1 MNFETLLDALMRD
14 TTGKSLFL
22 FAPELTICAT
32 IVVLLLFRLVG
43 LDRLIRPV
51 AIALLGGLIA
61 LGFAATEYYN
71 LLQGTQTSQK
81 LFTGLLVFD
90 QFTVFFRLFLTTFV
104 IFVTALTAISGIPDY
119 EDGPDFYTLLFGAT
133 LGMLLMASAN
143 NLLILFLGVEMASV
157 PSYAM
162 VGFLKGRPKSSEAS
176 LKFVVYGAGAAG
188 VMLYGISLMAGLL
201 GTPNFTEM
209 AANLDQVVGTAGM
222 KDATVRTVLLGALMV
237 FVGLAFK
244 LSIVPFHFWC
254 PDAFEG
260 AAAEVAGY
268 LSVASKAAA
277 FALLIRF
284 CHILIGEHVEGVT
297 HLNYALGLG
306 LGMVAALTAT
316 FGNLAAYSQRNVKRL
331 LAYSTI
337 AHAGYMLMAVSA
349 MMVIASGPRV
359 ANVDVSFD
367 VTRAIEGLLYYL
379 VVYMFM
385 NLGAF
390 AVVALIRNEIFSEE
404 IDDYNGLAQ
413 QAPRYCLCMAVCM
426 FSLIGLP
433 PFGGFFAKWS
443 IFAPLLQAGYVNK
456 MMWGVLVIGGVNTV
470 FSLFYYVRVLK
481 AMYIAPRPEGARAA
495 GEFGPGGAFA
505 IVIAIPVLLTGI
517 GVTPV
522 LRLTQ
527 TAAASIFEAS
537 PKTQVARLA
546 AEQPAAESH
555 EKL

>member
-14 TTGKSLFL
+14 TTNKSLFL

-32 IVVLLLFRLVG
+32 IVVLLLFRLVS

-51 AIALLGGLIA
+51 AVSLLGGLIA
-61 LGFAATEYYN
+61 LGFAAAEYYS
-71 LLQGTQTSQK
+71 LVQGTQTSQK

-90 QFTVFFRLFLTTFV
+90 QFTVFFRLFLTMFL

-209 AANLDQVVGTAGM
+209 AANLDQVVGAAGM

-284 CHILIGEHVEGVT
+284 CHILIGDHVEGLA

-316 FGNLAAYSQRNVKRL
+316 FGNLAAYSQKNVKRL

-337 AHAGYMLMAVSA
+337 AHAGYMLMAVAA
-349 MMVIASGPRV
+349 MMVIANGPKV
-359 ANVDVSFD
+359 PNVDVSFN
-367 VTRAIEGLLYYL
+367 VTRAVEGLLYYL
-379 VVYMFM
+379 CVYMFM

-390 AVVALIRNEIFSEE
+390 AMVALIRNEIYSEE
-404 IDDYNGLAQ
+404 VDDYNGLAQ
-413 QAPRYCLCMAVCM
+413 QAPRYCLCMAVCL

-456 MMWGVLVIGGVNTV
+456 LMWGVLVIGGLNTI
-470 FSLFYYVRVLK
+470 FSLFFYVRVLK
-481 AMYIAPRPEGARAA
+481 AMYIAPRPAGARVA
-495 GEFGPGGAFA
+495 GEFGPAGAFA

-546 AEQPAAESH
+546 AEQPAAETH
-555 EKL
+555 ENL

>member
-22 FAPELTICAT
+22 FAPELTICST

-51 AIALLGGLIA
+51 AIALLGGCCWQ
-61 LGFAATEYYN
+61 GFAASEYYS
-71 LLQGTQTSQK
+71 LMRGTQGPEK
-81 LFTGLLVFD
+81 LFTGLLLFD
-90 QFTVFFRLFLTTFV
+90 QFTVFFRLFLLTFI

-201 GTPNFTEM
+201 GTANFTEM
-209 AANLDQVVGTAGM
+209 AAHLDQVVGTAGM
-222 KDATVRTVLLGALMV
+222 KDATVRTILLGALMV

-260 AAAEVAGY
+260 ASAEVAGY

-284 CHILIGEHVEGVT
+284 CHILVGDHVQGVT
-297 HLNYALGLG
+297 QLNYSLGLG
-306 LGMVAALTAT
+306 LGIVAAVTAT

-337 AHAGYMLMAVSA
+337 AHAGYMLMAVAA
-349 MMVIASGPRV
+349 MMVIANGPKV
-359 ANVDVSFD
+359 PNVDVSFN
-367 VTRAIEGLLYYL
+367 VTRSVEGLLYYL
-379 VVYMFM
+379 CVYMFM

-390 AVVALIRNEIFSEE
+390 AVVALIRNEIYSEE

-470 FSLFYYVRVLK
+470 FSLFYYIRVLK

-505 IVIAIPVLLTGI
+505 IVIAIPVLLTGS

>member
-61 LGFAATEYYN
+61 LGFAAAEYYN

-90 QFTVFFRLFLTTFV
+90 QFTVFFRLFLTTFL

-209 AANLDQVVGTAGM
+209 AANLDQVIGTAGM

-284 CHILIGEHVEGVT
+284 CHILIGEHVEGLT

-349 MMVIASGPRV
+349 MMVIANGPRV
-359 ANVDVSFD
+359 PNVDVPFNE
-367 VTRAIEGLLYYL
+367 TRAVEGLLYYL

-481 AMYIAPRPEGARAA
+481 AMYIAPRPDGARAA

-527 TAAASIFEAS
+527 TAAASIFEPS

-555 EKL
+555 ENL

>member
-22 FAPELTICAT
+22 FAPELTICST

-51 AIALLGGLIA
+51 AIALLGGLVA
-61 LGFAATEYYN
+61 LGFAAAEYYN

-90 QFTVFFRLFLTTFV
+90 QFTVFFRLFLTTFL

-201 GTPNFTEM
+201 GTANFTEM

-222 KDATVRTVLLGALMV
+222 KDATVRTILLGALMV

-284 CHILIGEHVEGVT
+284 CHILVGGHVEGMAQ
-297 HLNYALGLG
+297 LNYALGLG
-306 LGMVAALTAT
+306 LGLVAAVTAT

-337 AHAGYMLMAVSA
+337 AHAGYMLMAVAA
-349 MMVIASGPRV
+349 MMVIANGPKV
-359 ANVDVSFD
+359 PNVDVSFN
-367 VTRAIEGLLYYL
+367 VTRSVEGLLYYL

-390 AVVALIRNEIFSEE
+390 AVVALIRNEIFSED

-443 IFAPLLQAGYVNK
+443 IF
-456 MMWGVLVIGGVNTV
+456 
-470 FSLFYYVRVLK
+470 
-481 AMYIAPRPEGARAA
+481 APRPEGARAA

-537 PKTQVARLA
+537 PKTQIARLA

>member
-1 MNFETLLDALMRD
+1 
-14 TTGKSLFL
+14 
-22 FAPELTICAT
+22 
-32 IVVLLLFRLVG
+32 
-43 LDRLIRPV
+43 
-51 AIALLGGLIA
+51 
-61 LGFAATEYYN
+61 
-71 LLQGTQTSQK
+71 
-81 LFTGLLVFD
+81 
-90 QFTVFFRLFLTTFV
+90 
-104 IFVTALTAISGIPDY
+104 
-119 EDGPDFYTLLFGAT
+119 
-133 LGMLLMASAN
+133 
-143 NLLILFLGVEMASV
+143 
-157 PSYAM
+157 
-162 VGFLKGRPKSSEAS
+162 
-176 LKFVVYGAGAAG
+176 
-188 VMLYGISLMAGLL
+188 
-201 GTPNFTEM
+201 
-209 AANLDQVVGTAGM
+209 
-222 KDATVRTVLLGALMV
+222 
-237 FVGLAFK
+237 
-244 LSIVPFHFWC
+244 
-254 PDAFEG
+254 
-260 AAAEVAGY
+260 
-268 LSVASKAAA
+268 
-277 FALLIRF
+277 
-284 CHILIGEHVEGVT
+284 
-297 HLNYALGLG
+297 
-306 LGMVAALTAT
+306 
-316 FGNLAAYSQRNVKRL
+316 
-331 LAYSTI
+331 
-337 AHAGYMLMAVSA
+337 
-349 MMVIASGPRV
+349 MMVIANGPKV
-359 ANVDVSFD
+359 PNVDVSFN

-413 QAPRYCLCMAVCM
+413 QVPRYCLCMAVCM

-470 FSLFYYVRVLK
+470 FSLFYYIRVLK

>member
-1 MNFETLLDALMRD
+1 
-14 TTGKSLFL
+14 
-22 FAPELTICAT
+22 
-32 IVVLLLFRLVG
+32 
-43 LDRLIRPV
+43 
-51 AIALLGGLIA
+51 
-61 LGFAATEYYN
+61 
-71 LLQGTQTSQK
+71 
-81 LFTGLLVFD
+81 
-90 QFTVFFRLFLTTFV
+90 
-104 IFVTALTAISGIPDY
+104 
-119 EDGPDFYTLLFGAT
+119 
-133 LGMLLMASAN
+133 
-143 NLLILFLGVEMASV
+143 
-157 PSYAM
+157 
-162 VGFLKGRPKSSEAS
+162 
-176 LKFVVYGAGAAG
+176 
-188 VMLYGISLMAGLL
+188 
-201 GTPNFTEM
+201 
-209 AANLDQVVGTAGM
+209 M

-284 CHILIGEHVEGVT
+284 CHILIGDHVEGLA

-349 MMVIASGPRV
+349 MMVIANGPKV
-359 ANVDVSFD
+359 PNVDVSFN

-379 VVYMFM
+379 VVYLFM

-413 QAPRYCLCMAVCM
+413 QAPRYCLCMAVCL

-433 PFGGFFAKWS
+433 PFGGFFAKWVDLRT
-443 IFAPLLQAGYVNK
+443 AAAGRLRQQDDVGRAGDRRREHGLQPVLLPACFEGDVHRSAARRCPR
-456 MMWGVLVIGGVNTV
+456 GR
-470 FSLFYYVRVLK
+470 RVWTGRRLRDCDCH
-481 AMYIAPRPEGARAA
+481 PRVAHRHRSDARAA
-495 GEFGPGGAFA
+495 ADADGR
-505 IVIAIPVLLTGI
+505 
-517 GVTPV
+517 
-522 LRLTQ
+522 RLD
-527 TAAASIFEAS
+527 
-537 PKTQVARLA
+537 L
-546 AEQPAAESH
+546 
-555 EKL
+555 

>member
-1 MNFETLLDALMRD
+1 MNFETLLDSLIRD

-32 IVVLLLFRLVG
+32 IVALLLFRLIN
-43 LDRLIRPV
+43 LDRLVRPV
-51 AIALLGGLIA
+51 TIALFGGLIG
-61 LGFAATEYYN
+61 LGFAASEYYS
-71 LLQGTQTSQK
+71 LVQGTQGPEK
-81 LFTGLLVFD
+81 LFTGLLLFD
-90 QFTVFFRLFLTTFV
+90 QFTVFFRLFLLTFI

-201 GTPNFTEM
+201 GTANFTEM
-209 AANLDQVVGTAGM
+209 AAHLDQVVGTAGM
-222 KDATVRTVLLGALMV
+222 QDATVRTILLGALMV

-284 CHILIGEHVEGVT
+284 CHILVGDHVAGVAQ
-297 HLNYALGLG
+297 LNYSLGLG
-306 LGMVAALTAT
+306 LGFVAAITAT

-337 AHAGYMLMAVSA
+337 AHAGYMLMAVAA
-349 MMVIASGPRV
+349 MMVIANGPKV
-359 ANVDVSFD
+359 PNVEVSFN
-367 VTRAIEGLLYYL
+367 VTRALEGLLYYL
-379 VVYMFM
+379 CVYMFM

-390 AVVALIRNEIFSEE
+390 AVVALIRNEIYSEE

-470 FSLFYYVRVLK
+470 FSLFYYLRVLK
-481 AMYIAPRPEGARAA
+481 AMYIAPRPAGARAA
-495 GEFGPGGAFA
+495 GEFGPAGAFA
-505 IVIAIPVLLTGI
+505 LLLTLPVLLTGI
-517 GVTPV
+517 GVTPL

-527 TAAASIFEAS
+527 TAAASVFEGTPA
-537 PKTQVARLA
+537 TQVARLA
-546 AEQPAAESH
+546 PEKPADEPPH
-555 EKL
+555 KL

>member
-1 MNFETLLDALMRD
+1 MSFNDLLDNLMRD
-14 TTGKSLFL
+14 TTGRSLFL
-22 FAPELTICAT
+22 FAPELTVCAT
-32 IVVLLLFRLVG
+32 IVALLLFRLVNI
-43 LDRLIRPV
+43 DRLIRPV
-51 AIALLGGLIA
+51 TVALVGGLIG
-61 LGFAATEYYN
+61 LSFAATEYYT
-71 LLQGTQTSQK
+71 LIQGTEASDK

-90 QFTVFFRLFLTTFV
+90 QFTVFFRLFLLTFV

-162 VGFLKGRPKSSEAS
+162 VGFLKGRPQSSEAS

-188 VMLYGISLMAGLL
+188 VMLYGISLLAGLL
-201 GTPNFTEM
+201 GTANFTEM
-209 AANLDQVVGTAGM
+209 AANLDQVIGAAGM

-284 CHILIGEHVEGVT
+284 CHILVGDHVSGLT
-297 HLNYALGLG
+297 QLNYYLGIGLG
-306 LGMVAALTAT
+306 LVAALTAT

-337 AHAGYMLMAVSA
+337 AHAGYMLMAVAA
-349 MMVIASGPRV
+349 MMVIANGPKV
-359 ANVDVSFD
+359 PNVDVSFN
-367 VTRAIEGLLYYL
+367 VTRSIEGLLYYL
-379 VVYMFM
+379 CVYMFM

-390 AVVALIRNEIFSEE
+390 AVVALIRNEIFSED

-456 MMWGVLVIGGVNTV
+456 VMWGVLVIGGVNTV
-470 FSLFYYVRVLK
+470 FSLFYYLRVLK
-481 AMYIAPRPEGARAA
+481 AMYIAPRPAAARAA
-495 GEFGPGGAFA
+495 GEFGPAGAFA
-505 IVIAIPVLLTGI
+505 LVLALPVLLTGI

-522 LRLTQ
+522 LRLTE
-527 TAAASIFEAS
+527 TAAASVFAKS
-537 PKTQVARLA
+537 APVRPGRL
-546 AEQPAAESH
+546 AEQPPTERPD
-555 EKL
+555 KL

>member
-22 FAPELTICAT
+22 FAPELTICVT
-32 IVVLLLFRLVG
+32 IVVLLMFRLVG

-51 AIALLGGLIA
+51 AVALLGGLIG
-61 LGFAATEYYN
+61 LGFAAAEYYN

-90 QFTVFFRLFLTTFV
+90 QFTVFFRLFLTTFL

-209 AANLDQVVGTAGM
+209 AANLDQVIGTAGM

-284 CHILIGEHVEGVT
+284 CHILIGEHVEGLT

-349 MMVIASGPRV
+349 MMVIANGPKV
-359 ANVDVSFD
+359 PNVDVSFN
-367 VTRAIEGLLYYL
+367 VTRSIEGLLYYL

-390 AVVALIRNEIFSEE
+390 AVVALIRNEIFSED

-470 FSLFYYVRVLK
+470 FSLFYYIRVLK
-481 AMYIAPRPEGARAA
+481 AMYIAPRPDGARAA

-555 EKL
+555 ENL

>member
-1 MNFETLLDALMRD
+1 MNFETLLDSLIRD
-14 TTGKSLFL
+14 TTARSLLL
-22 FAPELTICAT
+22 FAPELSVCGT
-32 IVVLLLFRLVG
+32 IVALLLFRLIG
-43 LDRLIRPV
+43 LDRLLRPV
-51 AIALLGGLIA
+51 TVALFGGLVGLA
-61 LGFAATEYYN
+61 FAATEYYD
-71 LLQGTQTSQK
+71 LVQGTLTSEK

-90 QFTVFFRLFLTTFV
+90 QFTVFFRLFLLTFI

-133 LGMLLMASAN
+133 LGMLLMSSAN

-162 VGFLKGRPKSSEAS
+162 VGFLKGRPQSSEAS

-201 GTPNFTEM
+201 GTANFTEM
-209 AANLDQVVGTAGM
+209 AANLDQVVGTAGL
-222 KDATVRTVLLGALMV
+222 KDATVRTILLGALMV

-284 CHILIGEHVEGVT
+284 CHILVGDHVAGLAQ
-297 HLNYALGLG
+297 LNYSLGLG
-306 LGMVAALTAT
+306 LGIVAAVTAT

-337 AHAGYMLMAVSA
+337 AHAGYMLMAVAA
-349 MMVIASGPRV
+349 MMVIANGPKV
-359 ANVDVSFD
+359 PNVDVSFN
-367 VTRAIEGLLYYL
+367 VTRSIEGLLYYL
-379 VVYMFM
+379 CVYMFM

-443 IFAPLLQAGYVNK
+443 IFAPLFEAGYVNK

-481 AMYIAPRPEGARAA
+481 AMYIAPRPAGARTA
-495 GEFGPGGAFA
+495 GEFGPAGAFA
-505 IVIAIPVLLTGI
+505 LVLTLPVLLTGI
-517 GVTPV
+517 GVTPI

-527 TAAASIFEAS
+527 TAAASIFEPS
-537 PKTQVARLA
+537 PKTQVAGLA
-546 AEQPAAESH
+546 AEKPADEPPS
-555 EKL
+555 KL